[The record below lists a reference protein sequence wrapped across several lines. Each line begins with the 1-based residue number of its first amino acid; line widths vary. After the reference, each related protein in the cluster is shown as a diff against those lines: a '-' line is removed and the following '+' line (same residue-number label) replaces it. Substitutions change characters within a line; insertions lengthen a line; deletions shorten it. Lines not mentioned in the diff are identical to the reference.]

1 MGWLTGFAR
10 RRLALAGTLF
20 MALSLSACVLPST
33 PEKIAQIEETGDP
46 FEPTNRYIFE
56 LNRFLDEMVM
66 KPTVGWYRMVV
77 PDPIQ
82 DRITSVIANLR
93 QPWTA
98 INDFFQGNPD
108 RAGSALAR
116 FAINSTVGILGM
128 FDPATDMGYPA
139 HEEDA
144 GQTIGVIGVLSDQ
157 PYLMLPI
164 LGPSSPRDL
173 IGTVLDAFLDPFNF
187 IARKRDADTFFP
199 TGRGIASGVD
209 ARHRTLEATNDL
221 ERNSVDYYA
230 TVRSIYRQRR
240 NAAIR
245 NGAPSNDFPGP
256 AITQQSARQTAASG
270 VAE

>member
-1 MGWLTGFAR
+1 MLTGLVSR
-10 RRLALAGTLF
+10 RRGLVAALFVGLAVSG
-20 MALSLSACVLPST
+20 CVLPSS
-33 PEKIAQIEETGDP
+33 PERIAQIEETGDP

-66 KPTVGWYRMVV
+66 KPTVGWYRMIL

-82 DRITSVIANLR
+82 DRVTSVIANLR

-128 FDPATDMGYPA
+128 FDPATEMGYPV

-144 GQTIGVIGVLSDQ
+144 GQTIGVIGILSDQ

-173 IGTVLDAFLDPFNF
+173 VGTVLDAFLDPLNF
-187 IARKRDADTFFP
+187 IARKRDSDTFFP

-209 ARHRTLEATNDL
+209 ARNRNLEATNDL

-230 TVRSIYRQRR
+230 AIRSIYRQRR
-240 NAAIR
+240 NSEIR
-245 NGAPSNDFPGP
+245 NGAPGSNFPGP
-256 AITQQSARQTAASG
+256 AITQQSARQPAPSG
-270 VAE
+270 VAEE